1 MIEDVTTG
9 LGRKLVAIRVVNE
22 RNELLEEVVEVG
34 PVRDFK
40 GRLDN
45 MWLFVF
51 GEDSM
56 QILGLRGWLR
66 EKHPINYSPFRIMKW
81 HTRLSPLS

>member
-45 MWLFVF
+45 M
-51 GEDSM
+51 
-56 QILGLRGWLR
+56 
-66 EKHPINYSPFRIMKW
+66 
-81 HTRLSPLS
+81 